1 METNKKRKPMKK
13 IMFNDKYAL
22 TKAVLESRKTQTR
35 RIVKT
40 SDAFERVN
48 PDFDWDEEDI
58 KNWEDDFVLRVK
70 NMSETER
77 KECFNYLLNHPKYK
91 VGEIV
96 AVAQSYKDVDSYYS
110 AAYQRQHSIHG
121 MTVDALDC
129 VPNED
134 IKKWFKNRNDF
145 KDKASWNN
153 KMFVKSE
160 LMPHQI
166 CITNVKIEQLQDISE
181 EDCLKEGLEWDGV
194 AHKYYVNYDKTNG
207 SKIYFKA
214 SPKESYAELID
225 KVSGKGTWESN
236 PYVFVYEFNL
246 IK

>member
-1 METNKKRKPMKK
+1 MKK

-96 AVAQSYKDVDSYYS
+96 AVAQSYKDVDYYYS
-110 AAYQRQHSIHG
+110 ATYQRQHSIHG

-181 EDCLKEGLEWDGV
+181 EDCLKEGLEWDGI
-194 AHKYYVNYDKTNG
+194 AHKHYIDY
-207 SKIYFKA
+207 SKETGGKIWFDN
-214 SPKESYAELID
+214 SLRESYANLID

-236 PYVFVYEFNL
+236 PYVFVYDFNL
-246 IK
+246 VK

>member
-1 METNKKRKPMKK
+1 MKK

-96 AVAQSYKDVDSYYS
+96 AVAQSYKDVDYYYS

-181 EDCLKEGLEWDGV
+181 EDCLKEGLEWDGI
-194 AHKYYVNYDKTNG
+194 AHKHYIDY
-207 SKIYFKA
+207 SKETGGKIWFDN
-214 SPKESYAELID
+214 SLRESYAELID

>member
-1 METNKKRKPMKK
+1 MKK
-13 IMFNDKYAL
+13 ILFNDKYGL
-22 TKAVLESRKTQTR
+22 TQAVLDGRKTQTR
-35 RIVKT
+35 RIIKT

-48 PDFDWDEEDI
+48 TDFDWDDEDI
-58 KNWEDDFVLRVK
+58 ENWENDFALRVK
-70 NMSETER
+70 NMSETEK

-91 VGEIV
+91 AGEIV
-96 AVAQSYKDVDSYYS
+96 AVAQSCKDVDSYYS

-166 CITNVKIEQLQDISE
+166 RITNVRIQRLQDISD
-181 EDCLKEGLEWDGV
+181 EDCIKEGVVKDTCKTYFNGYTVKFSLDQYNNMLSSEWFRTPRE
-194 AHKYYVNYDKTNG
+194 AFAN
-207 SKIYFKA
+207 
-214 SPKESYAELID
+214 LIN
-225 KVSGKGTWESN
+225 KVSRKDTWESN
-236 PYVFVYEFNL
+236 PYVFVYDFEL
-246 IK
+246 VK

>member
-1 METNKKRKPMKK
+1 MKK
-13 IMFNDKYAL
+13 IMFSDKYFL
-22 TKAVLESRKTQTR
+22 TKAVLEGRKTQTR
-35 RIVKT
+35 RIIKT

-48 PDFDWDEEDI
+48 PDFDWDDEDI
-58 KNWEDDFVLRVK
+58 ENFGNDFALRVK
-70 NMSETER
+70 NMSETEK

-91 VGEIV
+91 VVEIV

-121 MTVDALDC
+121 MTIDALDC

-145 KDKASWNN
+145 KDKSSWNN

-166 CITNVKIEQLQDISE
+166 RITKVSLERLQDISD
-181 EDCLKEGLEWDGV
+181 EDCLAEGIRKDGRYSFIENV
-194 AHKYYVNYDKTNG
+194 KQLNG
-207 SKIYFKA
+207 DCIAFSCNFD
-214 SPKESYAELID
+214 SPREAYAELID
-225 KVSGKGTWESN
+225 KVNGKGTWESN
-236 PYVFVYEFNL
+236 PYVWVYDFEL
-246 IK
+246 VK

>member
-1 METNKKRKPMKK
+1 MKK
-13 IMFNDKYAL
+13 IMFNDKYGL
-22 TKAVLESRKTQTR
+22 TQAVLEGRKTQTR
-35 RIVKT
+35 RIIKT

-48 PDFDWDEEDI
+48 PDFDWDDEDI
-58 KNWEDDFVLRVK
+58 ENWENDFALRVK
-70 NMSETER
+70 NMSETEK

-96 AVAQSYKDVDSYYS
+96 AVAQSYKYVDSYYS
-110 AAYQRQHSIHG
+110 AAYQRQHSLHG
-121 MTVDALDC
+121 MIVDALDC

-166 CITNVKIEQLQDISE
+166 RITKVKLERLQDISD
-181 EDCLKEGLEWDGV
+181 EDCLAEGIRKDGRYSFIENV
-194 AHKYYVNYDKTNG
+194 KQFNG
-207 SKIYFKA
+207 DSIAFSCNFD
-214 SPKESYAELID
+214 SPREAYAELID

-236 PYVFVYEFNL
+236 PYVWVYEFEL
-246 IK
+246 VK

>member
-1 METNKKRKPMKK
+1 MKK
-13 IMFNDKYAL
+13 IMFNDKYGL
-22 TKAVLESRKTQTR
+22 TQAVLEGRKTHTR
-35 RIVKT
+35 RIIPK
-40 SDAFERVN
+40 
-48 PDFDWDEEDI
+48 DFFSLTWDE
-58 KNWEDDFVLRVK
+58 KNGTLWYENSMGDFIDVR
-70 NMSETER
+70 NS
-77 KECFNYLLNHPKYK
+77 KYALCK
-91 VGEIV
+91 VGEVI

-166 CITNVKIEQLQDISE
+166 HISNVRIERLQDISDD
-181 EDCLKEGLEWDGV
+181 DCLKEGLEWDGV

-246 IK
+246 VK

>member
-1 METNKKRKPMKK
+1 MQK
-13 IMFNDKYAL
+13 IMFNDRYGL
-22 TKAVLESRKTQTR
+22 TQAVLEGRKTQTR
-35 RIVKT
+35 RIISRKT
-40 SDAFERVN
+40 LDKIGLFQKEYYEGT
-48 PDFDWDEEDI
+48 FDKLEGVELLTHYFI
-58 KNWEDDFVLRVK
+58 
-70 NMSETER
+70 TE
-77 KECFNYLLNHPKYK
+77 KLGKLPYNI
-91 VGEIV
+91 GEVV

-166 CITNVKIEQLQDISE
+166 HISNVRIEHLQDISDD
-181 EDCLKEGLEWDGV
+181 DCLKEGLEWDGV

-225 KVSGKGTWESN
+225 KISGKGTWVSN
-236 PYVFVYEFNL
+236 PYVFVYYFKL

>member
-1 METNKKRKPMKK
+1 MKK

-58 KNWEDDFVLRVK
+58 KNWEDDFVLRVN

-181 EDCLKEGLEWDGV
+181 EDCLKEGLEWDGI
-194 AHKYYVNYDKTNG
+194 AHKHYIDY
-207 SKIYFKA
+207 SKETGGKIWFDN
-214 SPKESYAELID
+214 SLRESYANLID

-236 PYVFVYEFNL
+236 PYVFVYDFNL
-246 IK
+246 VK

>member
-1 METNKKRKPMKK
+1 MKK
-13 IMFNDKYAL
+13 IMFNDKYNL
-22 TKAVLESRKTQTR
+22 TQAVLEGRKAQTR

-96 AVAQSYKDVDSYYS
+96 AVAQSYNTLFEEQYDDTLEMLDLCKS
-110 AAYQRQHSIHG
+110 AGWS
-121 MTVDALDC
+121 
-129 VPNED
+129 
-134 IKKWFKNRNDF
+134 
-145 KDKASWNN
+145 N
-153 KMFVKSE
+153 KMFVRAD

-166 CITNVKIEQLQDISE
+166 RIIDVRVERLQDISDE
-181 EDCLKEGLEWDGV
+181 CCLKEGIIKKWH
-194 AHKYYVNYDKTNG
+194 APACKNYYYVPGVEVKGVKDVHDTPQEA
-207 SKIYFKA
+207 FA
-214 SPKESYAELID
+214 HLIN
-225 KVSGKGTWESN
+225 KVSRKDMWQEN
-236 PYVFVYEFNL
+236 PYVFVYDFEL
-246 IK
+246 VK

>member
-1 METNKKRKPMKK
+1 
-13 IMFNDKYAL
+13 MFNDKFCL
-22 TKAVLESRKTQTR
+22 TKAVLEGEKTQTR
-35 RIVKT
+35 RVIKT

-48 PDFDWDEEDI
+48 PDFDWDDEDI
-58 KNWEDDFVLRVK
+58 ENWKNDFALRVK
-70 NMSETER
+70 NMCETEK

-129 VPNED
+129 VPDED
-134 IKKWFKNRNDF
+134 IKKWFKIRDEF

-153 KMFVKSE
+153 KMFVRAD

-166 CITNVKIEQLQDISE
+166 RITSVRIERLQDISD
-181 EDCLKEGLEWDGV
+181 EDCLKEGIIQGKVGSANTHFMNAYYMPTIKLEPICTPRE
-194 AHKYYVNYDKTNG
+194 AFAN
-207 SKIYFKA
+207 
-214 SPKESYAELID
+214 LIN
-225 KVSGKGTWESN
+225 KVSRKDTWESN
-236 PYVFVYEFNL
+236 PYVFVYDFEFV
-246 IK
+246 K